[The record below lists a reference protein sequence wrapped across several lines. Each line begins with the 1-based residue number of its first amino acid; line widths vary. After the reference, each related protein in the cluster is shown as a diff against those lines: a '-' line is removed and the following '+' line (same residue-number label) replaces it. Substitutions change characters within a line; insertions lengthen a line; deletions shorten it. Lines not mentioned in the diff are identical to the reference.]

1 MKHLVM
7 KDKLKKFMIEHENVA
22 VICIIFIAVA
32 VGMLPFLLIG
42 RNVKKND
49 PRESTSEEGIKATS
63 FDYKEHQYI
72 LFKENRSFGA
82 SSILHNPDCRKYKLT
97 Q

>member
-1 MKHLVM
+1 MKY
-7 KDKLKKFMIEHENVA
+7 KLKKILEKHEDGA

-32 VGMLPFLLIG
+32 VGVLPFSLIG
-42 RNVKKND
+42 RNAKKND

-63 FDYKEHQYI
+63 FDYKGHQYI
-72 LFKENRSFGA
+72 LLEEDRSFGA
-82 SSILHNPDCRKYKLT
+82 SSILHNPDCKKCKLA